1 MNKGNEQGRRMD
13 EEGCEINSEKTRHG
27 LTILHFFKV
36 GLRNISSRLFYRF
49 SVDNDGR
56 VEPHFRGSALVPREN
71 SAAVALI
78 FTTRDTTT
86 TGVVTVL

>member
-1 MNKGNEQGRRMD
+1 MD

-49 SVDNDGR
+49 
-56 VEPHFRGSALVPREN
+56 
-71 SAAVALI
+71 
-78 FTTRDTTT
+78 
-86 TGVVTVL
+86 